1 MTRFL
6 NSCINAFYTNKCYIY
21 SETMYNESFHRLFKN
36 KKVNIMI
43 KQCEKDS
50 YLNMLVG
57 GES

>member
-1 MTRFL
+1 MLFTEIK
-6 NSCINAFYTNKCYIY
+6 SIY
-21 SETMYNESFHRLFKN
+21 SETMYNESFHRLSKN

>member
-1 MTRFL
+1 
-6 NSCINAFYTNKCYIY
+6 
-21 SETMYNESFHRLFKN
+21 MYNKSFHRLFKN

-50 YLNMLVG
+50 FLNMLVG